1 LSSSFTPLKTQDP
14 ELVNQ
19 LKESLPEALF
29 EKLKG
34 SLSIDGDRLRFA
46 EYKVRVLE
54 ERLRLVRIEKY
65 GPGSEKLSD
74 DQLELLELEPGVSS
88 AEVQAE
94 SQREQLQLPLKQA
107 RKHPGRQQLPA
118 DLPRV
123 EQMIACT
130 AAQCICGKCGKETSV
145 IGYESAEQLDV
156 EPAKYFVRVTKREK
170 RACKGCEEE
179 GVQCAPLPARIIDK
193 GLASDRLVID
203 TVVSKYADHCPLY
216 RQSAILAR
224 ETGIDLSRA
233 TLDGWVMR
241 VGELLGPISRAM
253 AQELLAGNY
262 IQADET
268 PVGVQSESVRGKNHQ
283 AYLWQYSRPGAAVVF
298 DFRMGREREGPRRF
312 LGNFEG
318 ILQSDGYAAYDHV
331 GGPNIVH
338 AACWAHAR
346 RKFFQAVELNP
357 KDQSAIGIVAQI
369 DELFGI
375 DAQARDQGLSQEQRQ
390 LLRLEKS
397 KPLLEQ
403 IKTQIQTARSDAL
416 PKSVLAKACNYT
428 LTLWTRLSRFLEY
441 SQLELSNNLAEN
453 AMRPIALGRH
463 NWIHIGSEQAGP
475 RVAAIVSV
483 VETCRRLKIPIREY
497 LCSIL
502 PGLANLPINRVAEL
516 TPASWL
522 ARN

>member
-1 LSSSFTPLKTQDP
+1 LSSSFTPIQIPDS
-14 ELVNQ
+14 ELVSQ
-19 LKESLPEALF
+19 LKEKLPQELL
-29 EKLKG
+29 EKLNG
-34 SLSIDGDRLRFA
+34 SLSILRDRLQFA

-88 AEVQAE
+88 AEVEAE
-94 SQREQLQLPLKQA
+94 SDRQQLQLPLKQA
-107 RKHPGRQQLPA
+107 RKHPGRQRLPA

-123 EQMIACT
+123 EQIIACT
-130 AAQCICGKCGKETSV
+130 ADQCVCGKCGKKTTV
-145 IGYESAEQLDV
+145 IGYETSEQLDV

-170 RACKGCEEE
+170 RACKGCEEQ
-179 GVQCAPLPARIIDK
+179 GVQSAPLPARIIDK

-241 VGELLGPISRAM
+241 VGELLRPISGAM

-268 PVGVQSESVRGKNHQ
+268 PVGVQPESVRGKNHQ
-283 AYLWQYSRPGAAVVF
+283 AYLWQYSRPAGAVVF

-338 AACWAHAR
+338 AACYRTCQTQVFPGGGA
-346 RKFFQAVELNP
+346 
-357 KDQSAIGIVAQI
+357 QS
-369 DELFGI
+369 
-375 DAQARDQGLSQEQRQ
+375 
-390 LLRLEKS
+390 
-397 KPLLEQ
+397 
-403 IKTQIQTARSDAL
+403 
-416 PKSVLAKACNYT
+416 
-428 LTLWTRLSRFLEY
+428 
-441 SQLELSNNLAEN
+441 
-453 AMRPIALGRH
+453 
-463 NWIHIGSEQAGP
+463 
-475 RVAAIVSV
+475 
-483 VETCRRLKIPIREY
+483 
-497 LCSIL
+497 
-502 PGLANLPINRVAEL
+502 
-516 TPASWL
+516 
-522 ARN
+522 